1 MISKECPRLLSIKL
15 ASDLWVVYCTV
26 KWSDNVCQPVKCDIY
41 YWIYPLE
48 IGFASALFTSYQTGT
63 YIWLSRDYERRHY
76 IKLYRALV
84 SRQLKPWKASCGPV
98 TEVACQ
104 WGVTFIFFLTVYLIQ
119 RKKKWQRTS
128 GSSHSK
134 NGGPEWRKDCT
145 VFLPLLSVN

>member
-84 SRQLKPWKASCGPV
+84 SRQLKPWKASCGPL

-104 WGVTFIFFLTVYLIQ
+104 WRVTFIFFLTVYLIQ
-119 RKKKWQRTS
+119 RKKKLAGNFWFKSFKKWWPRMEK
-128 GSSHSK
+128 GLH
-134 NGGPEWRKDCT
+134 
-145 VFLPLLSVN
+145 VFCPF

>member
-76 IKLYRALV
+76 IKLYKALV

-98 TEVACQ
+98 TEVAHQ
-104 WGVTFIFFLTVYLIQ
+104 WGVTFISSWQFIWFKGKKIGRELLVQVIQKMVAQNEERIARFFAPF
-119 RKKKWQRTS
+119 K
-128 GSSHSK
+128 
-134 NGGPEWRKDCT
+134 C
-145 VFLPLLSVN
+145 